1 MSIIHILDH
10 QNSEIVGWITNVS
23 YDSHQNS
30 LDNNEK
36 YEFIAPVTEEDLDKI
51 QGRSRLLIPA
61 DEGDYRE
68 FIVYE
73 KDDLTKQGEVEVY
86 AEASY
91 YDLRKL
97 KTIHPEVRDGQTV
110 EAAGTFVLQGI
121 NGWELGI
128 TEYSGIRKW
137 TIEKD
142 LDAYE
147 ALKAIASLF
156 DCEIRFRVV
165 ISGNKVIGR
174 FVDFVKKVGQDSG
187 KEIVEGKDLLG
198 IKRRLLAKRVVSALI
213 CLGPKREDGSQLKV
227 TVTDEAAF
235 QNWNWQGQHLVEVYE
250 PQSTDTEM
258 TEERLTQLGKAEL
271 KKRIT
276 AAVEYEA
283 EGAALDH
290 IFGYDHEVVHLGDSA
305 KIKDEKFNPPMYL
318 DSRVVFVERS
328 IFNKSKKKYKLGEVI
343 EYKKEDV
350 FRVWKDLQALYA
362 TKVIKSPTPP
372 KGKTNIIWIK
382 TGGSVEIAHT
392 WNPEINKWVP
402 TGGSLYIW
410 VMYADTQNGAGISS
424 SPVGK
429 AYVGFAYNKTEESP
443 SLDPSEYEWM
453 LLKGE
458 QGVPGPPGEDGQPTY
473 TWIKYADDSNGNG
486 MSDNPSGKKYV
497 GLSPNQSTDV
507 ESNVA
512 TDYKWVLFKGEKGDK
527 GDPGERGLQGLQGPQ
542 GDQGIPG
549 VKGETGRSSYTHVAY
564 ATNSTGTSGFSVSDP
579 VNKTYIGIYVDQ
591 TSTDSGNP
599 SKYKWTLIKGEK
611 GDQGTPGPTG
621 EDGLTPF
628 LHIAYATNSIGTSG
642 FSVSDSTGRTYIGTY
657 TDYEQ
662 NDSTS
667 PADYKWTL
675 IKGEKGDKGDTGP
688 QGPPGLQGIQGPKGE
703 QGIKGATG
711 ADGRTSYTH
720 IAYANNSTGTSGFS
734 VGDSNGKTYIGMYTD
749 FTEADSTTPSQ
760 YKWTL
765 IKGADGNQGIQG
777 PPGSNGQ
784 TPYFHTAWSNNSTG
798 TSGFSTTSASGRTYI
813 GTYTDFTSADSS
825 DPSKYTWALL
835 KGEKGDTGDRGPT
848 GPTGPGG
855 SQGEPGFKLDW
866 VTSAYGKVD
875 DQGRIYKNGGSS
887 WYEGAYTKETYTDGV
902 FLSFKPRY
910 TSQSLMFG
918 IHDDAPNANYYYY
931 TSGYFMFYLASDGTA
946 RSRYSGTN
954 EINHGAFSPG
964 DSFVL
969 VYDGDSVKYYKNG
982 TLLRTVNTIPGRE
995 FSAML
1000 SGSGSNSSYQ
1010 LYDIYFA
1017 PSGAR
1022 GPNKVDE
1029 HTTFGVDWLE
1039 ANMIKSLNGL
1049 NINNQFKVDGSGNV
1063 EFSGHL
1069 NGATGSFSGKLNSSQ
1084 MEVGPLNND
1093 AGSSTIFG
1101 LQYNNTS
1108 DGGNTFYT
1116 DGIMAFE
1123 GWAGGLT
1130 LYHRKDGGGADFLTR
1145 FNISARSMDLKG
1157 GPFSADDINSR
1168 GSIEAS
1174 GKIVSGSDIYF
1185 NNRALIAS
1193 GSGTNTD
1200 HLWHDDGANAW
1211 HFVSDSTYK
1220 GTGNSKLVAGSLL
1233 LSSGVE
1239 IDPSGGSGRW
1249 KSGNGNYIYQNGD
1262 ATGNRRGLVDFY
1274 MDDTIPFEFYSKW
1287 DDYGHAAIRMG
1298 KTTIQGLNGSTPA
1311 LQIRNEYNTSYAR
1324 IDASDFR
1331 TVSDERLKENMIEF
1345 EKNEILQEFLN
1356 IAPKQYSLISD
1367 ETHTMRIGLSAQ
1379 EAPEELRSDF
1389 GDELGID
1396 LYAMNTYLW
1405 KVLQEAVK
1413 EIHMLK
1419 QGWHSHMN

>member
-1 MSIIHILDH
+1 MSMIHILDY
-10 QNSEIVGWITNVS
+10 QTDEIVGWISNVKT
-23 YDSHQNS
+23 DSHRIS
-30 LDNNEK
+30 ITNEET
-36 YEFIAPVTEEDLDKI
+36 YDLTVPTSEKDADKLTDKRKI
-51 QGRSRLLIPA
+51 LIPSE
-61 DEGDYRE
+61 EGGYRE
-68 FIVYE
+68 FIIHQVGTYTPE
-73 KDDLTKQGEVEVY
+73 KEMDIKTSGSFLELK
-86 AEASY
+86 
-91 YDLRKL
+91 KL
-97 KTIHPEVRDGQTV
+97 KWIPPQILEGQTV
-110 EAAGTFVLQGI
+110 ESSGTFILEGLP
-121 NGWELGI
+121 WKLGI
-128 TEYSGIRKW
+128 VEYSGIRKW

-142 LDAYE
+142 INAYD

-156 DCEIRFRVV
+156 DCEIRFRVEV
-165 ISGNKVIGR
+165 KDGEIIGR
-174 FVDFVKKVGQDSG
+174 YVDFIQKVGQDRG
-187 KEIVEGKDLLG
+187 KEITAGKDLIG
-198 IKRRLLAKRVVSALI
+198 IKRKVNYDRVVTALI
-213 CLGPKREDGSQLKV
+213 CLGPEREDGTRLRV
-227 TVTDEAAF
+227 TVTDDAAF
-235 QNWNWQGQHLVEVYE
+235 QSWNYQGLHLIELYE
-250 PQSTDTEM
+250 PESSDQEM
-258 TEERLTQLGKAEL
+258 TEERLTQLGNTEL
-271 KKRIT
+271 KKRIS
-276 AAVEYEA
+276 AAVEYEVQ
-283 EGAALDH
+283 GASLDH
-290 IFGYDHEVVHLGDSA
+290 ILGYEHEMLTLGDT
-305 KIKDEKFNPPMYL
+305 IRVKDEIFDPPMYL
-318 DSRVVFVERS
+318 DSRVIFVERS
-328 IFNKSKKKYKLGEVI
+328 IFDKTKKSFLLGEVI
-343 EYKKEDV
+343 EYKKEEI
-350 FRVWKDLQALYA
+350 FRAWKDLQALYA
-362 TKVIKSPTPP
+362 TKVIKSPNPP
-372 KGKTNIIWIK
+372 KGRSNIIWIK

-392 WNPEINKWVP
+392 WNPEINEWVP
-402 TGGSLYIW
+402 TGGSLYTW
-410 VMYADTQNGAGISS
+410 VMYADNQNGAGISS

-429 AYVGFAYNKTEESP
+429 AYVGFAYNKIEEMP
-443 SLDPSEYEWM
+443 STVSTEYEWM
-453 LLKGE
+453 LMKGDK
-458 QGVPGPPGEDGQPTY
+458 GVPGPPGEDGQPTY

-486 MSDNPSGKKYV
+486 MSDNPIGKKYV
-497 GLSPNQSTDV
+497 GLSPNQSTEV
-507 ESNVA
+507 ESDDPS
-512 TDYKWVLFKGEKGDK
+512 DYKWVLFKGDKGDK
-527 GDPGERGLQGLQGPQ
+527 GDQGERGLQGLQGPQ

-549 VKGETGRSSYTHVAY
+549 VKGEAGESSYTHIAY

-579 VNKTYIGIYVDQ
+579 VNKTYIGIFVDQ
-591 TSTDSGNP
+591 ISTDSNDP
-599 SKYKWTLIKGEK
+599 SRYKWTLIKGAK

-621 EDGLTPF
+621 DNGLTPY
-628 LHIAYATNSIGTSG
+628 LHIAYATNSTGTSG
-642 FSVSDSTGRTYIGTY
+642 FSVSDSIGKTYIGTY

-662 NDSTS
+662 NDSVN

-688 QGPPGLQGIQGPKGE
+688 QGPAGLQGIQGPKGD

-734 VGDSNGKTYIGMYTD
+734 VSDSNGKTYIGMYAD
-749 FTEADSTTPSQ
+749 FSSTDSTNPSN
-760 YKWTL
+760 YNWSL
-765 IKGADGNQGIQG
+765 IKGADGSQGIQG

-784 TPYFHTAWSNNSTG
+784 TPYFHTAWASNSNG
-798 TSGFSTTSASGRTYI
+798 TSGFSTTSASGKTYI

-825 DPSKYTWALL
+825 DPSKYTWVLI
-835 KGEKGDTGDRGPT
+835 KGDKGDRGPT

-855 SQGEPGFKLDW
+855 EQGEPGFKLEWAKSSNIIID
-866 VTSAYGKVD
+866 S
-875 DQGRIYKNGGSS
+875 QGRIRKSSGSGWDESARTIEGYVGG
-887 WYEGAYTKETYTDGV
+887 A
-902 FLSFKPRY
+902 FLSFKAAQTNNSIMVGLNSDPTTNVSY
-910 TSQSLMFG
+910 TSIDYAMYIRGDGNVG
-918 IHDDAPNANYYYY
+918 IYENGSYI
-931 TSGYFMFYLASDGTA
+931 T
-946 RSRYSGTN
+946 TN
-954 EINHGAFSPG
+954 GPYAIG
-964 DSFVL
+964 DSFVI
-969 VYDGDSVKYYKNG
+969 VYDGFSVKYYHNG
-982 TLLRTVNTIPGRE
+982 NLLREKTVSPDLMLYVDTS
-995 FSAML
+995 FS
-1000 SGSGSNSSYQ
+1000 SSKSSFQ
-1010 LYDIYFA
+1010 IYDIYFA
-1017 PSGAR
+1017 PSGSR
-1022 GPNKVDE
+1022 GPNVVDE
-1029 HTTFGVDWLE
+1029 HTVFGVDWLE

-1049 NINNQFKVDGSGNV
+1049 NINNQFEVDGSGNV
-1063 EFSGHL
+1063 TFSGHL

-1084 MEVGPLNND
+1084 MEVGPINNES
-1093 AGSSTIFG
+1093 GSPTIFG
-1101 LQYNNTS
+1101 LQYNNTA

-1130 LYHRKDGGGADFLTR
+1130 LYHRKDGGGADYLTR

-1185 NNRALIAS
+1185 SNSALIAS

-1211 HFVSDSTYK
+1211 HFVSDSSYK
-1220 GTGNSKLVAGSLL
+1220 ATGNSKLVAGSLL

-1274 MDDTIPFEFYSKW
+1274 MDDTIPFEFYTKW

-1311 LQIRNEYNTSYAR
+1311 LQIRNENNTSYAR

-1379 EAPEELRSDF
+1379 EAPEEVRSDF

-1413 EIHMLK
+1413 EINLLK